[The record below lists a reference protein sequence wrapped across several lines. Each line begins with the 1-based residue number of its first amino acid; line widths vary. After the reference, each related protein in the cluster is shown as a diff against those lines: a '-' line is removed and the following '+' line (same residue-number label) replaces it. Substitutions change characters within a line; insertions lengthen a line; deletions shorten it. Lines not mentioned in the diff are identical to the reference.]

1 MVEKVTKE
9 ERMATLMKKAAE
21 KAIEILN
28 VNDFNEDDLSGEDVK
43 VKKPKA
49 EKVADAKGGDEQAD
63 NRTSRD
69 VKKANPYKRPQMSLR
84 EEHDRV
90 ARDNKIKRHW
100 NIKSCDSFPDCKND
114 AAIFSTI
121 NCMKMCQ
128 ECFELYQIGGMLRTG
143 WKPFTVEEYNK
154 HCGD

>member
-9 ERMATLMKKAAE
+9 ERMATLMKQAAE

-28 VNDFNEDDLSGEDVK
+28 ANDFNEDDLSGEDVK

-69 VKKANPYKRPQMSLR
+69 VKKAMENLDSHGECEVPTCSRPAEMVCRFHGGGLCRVHYQRLSMQEPSEMHDWVPIKDDSPYKR
-84 EEHDRV
+84 
-90 ARDNKIKRHW
+90 
-100 NIKSCDSFPDCKND
+100 
-114 AAIFSTI
+114 
-121 NCMKMCQ
+121 
-128 ECFELYQIGGMLRTG
+128 
-143 WKPFTVEEYNK
+143 
-154 HCGD
+154 